1 MHTELAALN
10 RSVLI
15 VEVVIA
21 VVIVALLIGIVVA
34 SRRRKKATAP
44 KTAVEP
50 TNYYADLQQQPSGRH
65 DPFGRFA
72 AAPAQTGNG
81 TTARSPMAA
90 SPMAASPMAASP
102 MAASPPAANPMAASP
117 TSASPVF
124 TAPAS
129 TSYPTEAVGA
139 SNTLDLTAPGA
150 GTPPESVYAPS
161 EASQGAAPAWTSD
174 PWAAGSGVATTY
186 QADAYRLDVQP
197 SPAPVAVAPAP
208 DAPSP
213 PPGTPAGWLP
223 DPNGIPDTLRYW
235 DGSAWTQHFAQRS

>member
-34 SRRRKKATAP
+34 SRRRKRATAP

-90 SPMAASPMAASP
+90 NPPAANPP
-102 MAASPPAANPMAASP
+102 AASPPAANPPAANP

-150 GTPPESVYAPS
+150 GTPPGGAYAPS
-161 EASQGAAPAWTSD
+161 EASQGAAPAWPSD

-208 DAPSP
+208 AAPSP

>member
-34 SRRRKKATAP
+34 SRRRKRAAAP
-44 KTAVEP
+44 KPAVEP

-90 SPMAASPMAASP
+90 SPTPASPPASPMAP
-102 MAASPPAANPMAASP
+102 NP

-139 SNTLDLTAPGA
+139 SNGLDLTAPGA
-150 GTPPESVYAPS
+150 SPPPVGAYAPS
-161 EASQGAAPAWTSD
+161 EASQGAAPPWPSD
-174 PWAAGSGVATTY
+174 PWAAGSGVATTFH
-186 QADAYRLDVQP
+186 ADAYRLDVQP

-208 DAPSP
+208 AAPSP